1 MSKTIT
7 AHPEFFAEHLV
18 RITFC
23 FRDEEEKNSFLG
35 SLIDGW
41 GENHVQTQ
49 WPWAANRAV
58 GGSTRDAF
66 TVKNEDFVEDE

>member
-1 MSKTIT
+1 MKG
-7 AHPEFFAEHLV
+7 
-18 RITFC
+18 
-23 FRDEEEKNSFLG
+23 FREEKNSFLG